1 MEDSIKEILKGVS
14 IVPKP
19 KCGNP
24 GTLIVFEHKLAYPVL
39 TGDDTS
45 SVGIKKKNF
54 NF

>member
-1 MEDSIKEILKGVS
+1 MEDSIKEILKGVN
-14 IVPKP
+14 IIP

-24 GTLIVFEHKLAYPVL
+24 GTLIVFEHKLAYPIL

-45 SVGIKKKNF
+45 SVGIKKKIF